1 MNVYVNKVTAPC
13 GGGLA
18 VVVANSIEEAHG
30 TLLSRYKDDKE
41 NYWMNDY
48 YARIY
53 KPETWK
59 QLGGVRVDSD
69 IPYVLEESH
78 YVE

>member
-1 MNVYVNKVTAPC
+1 MDVYVNKVTAPY

-18 VVVANSIEEAHG
+18 IVASNSVEEAHG
-30 TLLSRYKDDKE
+30 TLLSRYKDVKDK
-41 NYWMNDY
+41 WLNDW
-48 YARIY
+48 YADIY

-59 QLGGVRVDSD
+59 RLGGVRVDSD
-69 IPYVLEESH
+69 VPYVLEESH

>member
-1 MNVYVNKVTAPC
+1 MDVYVNKVSAPY

-18 VVVANSIEEAHG
+18 VVAANSIEEAHG
-30 TLLSRYKDDKE
+30 ILLSRYKDVK
-41 NYWMNDY
+41 NKWLNDL
-48 YARIY
+48 YANIY

-59 QLGGVRVDSD
+59 RLGGVRVDSD